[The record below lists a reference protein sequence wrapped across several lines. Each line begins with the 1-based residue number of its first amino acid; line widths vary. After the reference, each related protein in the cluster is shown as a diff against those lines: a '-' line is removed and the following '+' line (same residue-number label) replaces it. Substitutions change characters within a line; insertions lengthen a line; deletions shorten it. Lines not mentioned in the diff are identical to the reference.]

1 MTDDSKI
8 YSECQAERSAS
19 EIQQKIDMVLRA
31 EDLHNIPEG
40 PAEKTGLSREL
51 SLFIHRSFPTRN
63 TLQGSGS
70 LSGPTLMR

>member
-31 EDLHNIPEG
+31 EDLHNIPEVQQKRLD
-40 PAEKTGLSREL
+40 PVENCPCSSADHSQLEI
-51 SLFIHRSFPTRN
+51 LFKEVAP
-63 TLQGSGS
+63 
-70 LSGPTLMR
+70 